1 VEAWETIMTKRQLAT
16 ALAEAL
22 NILNGLQAD
31 LEPAQQG
38 GIHRLFATIPPK
50 AMEDADF
57 TNNGSMDASQLE
69 NC

>member
-1 VEAWETIMTKRQLAT
+1 MTKRQLAT

-38 GIHRLFATIPPK
+38 DIHRLFATIPPK
-50 AMEDADF
+50 AIEDADF
-57 TNNGSMDASQLE
+57 ANNGTLNAAQLE
-69 NC
+69 RA